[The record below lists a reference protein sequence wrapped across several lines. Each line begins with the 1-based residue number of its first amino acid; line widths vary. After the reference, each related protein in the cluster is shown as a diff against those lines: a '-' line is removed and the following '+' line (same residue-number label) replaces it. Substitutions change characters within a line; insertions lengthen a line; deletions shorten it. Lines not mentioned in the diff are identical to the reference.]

1 MEVWNATTNDPLLSN
16 IEETNKFDLSF
27 VALTM
32 ATV

>member
-1 MEVWNATTNDPLLSN
+1 MEFWNATTNDSLLSN

-27 VALTM
+27 VVLIM